1 MTNQLYLNHALKKC
15 DILLI
20 QEHWMY
26 SFDKQKMK
34 DLTKSHLCEVK
45 SVDDNMDTEII
56 IKNRGYGGVAV
67 YWGKDIDNSVQ
78 FRDKGN
84 ERVVVLSFNI
94 IGEPMCIIGVY
105 MPSDNKNGDE
115 QYLDML
121 SQLEETINKY
131 HSNGHQVIVCGDM
144 NASTNRDNR
153 SRDKHFQHF
162 LERNS
167 LRQTD
172 DYPNNPT
179 FYHHNG
185 LYTSQI
191 DFILHKGRESN
202 ISYKVQNE
210 GLHPLNASD
219 HCLLTAKFHV
229 KLKNTKNTNR
239 TPQIVKKPNWNKCEK
254 EKYQESVQQS
264 LKKARHQQD

>member
-1 MTNQLYLNHALKKC
+1 MHYRSIHA
-15 DILLI
+15 
-20 QEHWMY
+20 
-26 SFDKQKMK
+26 
-34 DLTKSHLCEVK
+34 
-45 SVDDNMDTEII
+45 
-56 IKNRGYGGVAV
+56 
-67 YWGKDIDNSVQ
+67 
-78 FRDKGN
+78 
-84 ERVVVLSFNI
+84 
-94 IGEPMCIIGVY
+94 
-105 MPSDNKNGDE
+105 SDNKNGDE

-131 HSNGHQVIVCGDM
+131 YGNGHQVIVCGNM

-153 SRDKHFQHF
+153 SRDKHVQHF

-172 DYPNNPT
+172 DYPNIPT

-185 LYTSQI
+185 LYMYTSQI
-191 DFILHKGRESN
+191 DIILHKGRESN

-239 TPQIVKKPNWNKCEK
+239 TPQIVKKPNWNKCDK
-254 EKYQESVQQS
+254 GKYQESVQQS
-264 LKKARHQQD
+264 LEKLDTSKAKDSTGKISELAGNAGIPDYGKVITIKPVDKEYGIER